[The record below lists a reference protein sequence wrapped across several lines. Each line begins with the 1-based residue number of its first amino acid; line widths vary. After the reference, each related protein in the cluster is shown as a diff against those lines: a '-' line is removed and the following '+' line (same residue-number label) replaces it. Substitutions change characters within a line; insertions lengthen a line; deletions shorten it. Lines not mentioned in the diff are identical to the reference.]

1 MYKEK
6 ISSEKVEKVAVQ
18 MMKVSSSINLNFQ
31 DIISKKCTATLDQK
45 ARKVEVDYINI
56 YMINLTLS
64 IAF

>member
-1 MYKEK
+1 M
-6 ISSEKVEKVAVQ
+6 EKVAVQ